1 MDPRKPFFMGRPNV
15 GKYAQIWAYHACQRI
30 HISFFGDTGLE
41 DGYLMVG
48 LDSKNRKRNP
58 YL

>member
-1 MDPRKPFFMGRPNV
+1 MGRADV
-15 GKYAQIWAYHACQRI
+15 GKYAQIWTNHACQGI
-30 HISFFGDTGLE
+30 HISFFGDSSLE

-48 LDSKNRKRNP
+48 LYAKNRKRNP